1 MKLVKKLFAG
11 LLTLVLLLT
20 IIPSK
25 FTVQAATLKKT
36 EEQLKADIAKFS
48 VTVTVNNQNQ
58 RFAIKKSDISKFN
71 VRSTKYNKKKT
82 QATVKSYIYINR
94 DVATI
99 KGNVTSVYKYK
110 GKKWKLAS
118 VTYTKTSLY
127 SFDPRG
133 TWNGTY
139 TAGQGETKIT
149 IEIPDVTADGFFID
163 GKVYFSALPTNPTV
177 PSGSFSLIGGY
188 DLTSGKINFSGNQWI
203 EQPDGYSMINFDAY
217 IDLVNKQITG
227 TNQLVLKK

>member
-71 VRSTKYNKKKT
+71 VRSTKYNKKKH
-82 QATVKSYIYINR
+82 R
-94 DVATI
+94 
-99 KGNVTSVYKYK
+99 
-110 GKKWKLAS
+110 
-118 VTYTKTSLY
+118 
-127 SFDPRG
+127 
-133 TWNGTY
+133 
-139 TAGQGETKIT
+139 
-149 IEIPDVTADGFFID
+149 
-163 GKVYFSALPTNPTV
+163 
-177 PSGSFSLIGGY
+177 
-188 DLTSGKINFSGNQWI
+188 
-203 EQPDGYSMINFDAY
+203 
-217 IDLVNKQITG
+217 
-227 TNQLVLKK
+227 QL